1 MTYYIYI
8 LYSNSIDRYYVG
20 YSSDPWLRL
29 EQHISNST
37 DKYTGKAKDW
47 ILKAVFEV
55 SNSAGHA
62 IKIERF
68 IKKQKSR
75 NLILRLCDPE
85 FIPTGVLAQLVRVP
99 HLRDFFVLNSTHRS
113 RPVTTAIRGVFYFK
127 PTDRDTSPQ
136 NISSTVC

>member
-29 EQHISNST
+29 EQHLSNST
-37 DKYTGKAKDW
+37 DKYTGKSKDW

-55 SNSAGHA
+55 SNSEGDA

-75 NLILRLCDPE
+75 KLILQLCDPK
-85 FIPTGVLAQLVRVP
+85 FIPIGVLAQLVKVP
-99 HLRDFFVLNSTHRS
+99 HFRDFLF
-113 RPVTTAIRGVFYFK
+113 
-127 PTDRDTSPQ
+127 
-136 NISSTVC
+136 

>member
-20 YSSDPWLRL
+20 YSSDPWLRV
-29 EQHISNST
+29 EQHLSNST

-47 ILKAVFEV
+47 ILKVVFEV
-55 SNSAGHA
+55 SNSAGDA
-62 IKIERF
+62 LKIERF

-85 FIPTGVLAQLVRVP
+85 FIPTGVLDQLVRVP
-99 HLRDFFVLNSTHRS
+99 HFRDFLF
-113 RPVTTAIRGVFYFK
+113 
-127 PTDRDTSPQ
+127 
-136 NISSTVC
+136 